1 MDLNEYSAECMA
13 RDKLREVRARAD
25 RMFLV
30 PRDDVGPR
38 GVRQRIQDCVRR
50 LVRVTT
56 AQSAPRSLGVVVE
69 SPLDQESP

>member
-1 MDLNEYSAECMA
+1 MDPNEYSAECMA
-13 RDKLREVRARAD
+13 KDRLREAWALAG
-25 RMFLV
+25 RMSL
-30 PRDDVGPR
+30 RQDDVALR